1 MPSLRNR
8 PSAPPTRAQNGVQL
22 PPADPTVSY
31 AERAITAW
39 LDAQLA
45 AYESQDVQAELDAVL
60 VRLGYAGNWFAEH
73 GKDDPQYDRAYRLRA
88 ELEKQERWCRIQRW
102 SRWQRCWT
110 ACKDAFSALAYLTP
124 SQRAEWLQ
132 EHVAG
137 LEQLDTPVALWQRL
151 HGSLTPPGAWPPEP
165 DESSVRAGRIETWHR
180 TDYEKQLDRRR
191 KRANRG

>member
-1 MPSLRNR
+1 
-8 PSAPPTRAQNGVQL
+8 L
-22 PPADPTVSY
+22 PDLTVSY

-39 LDAQLA
+39 LDAQVATYEA
-45 AYESQDVQAELDAVL
+45 AEVQAELDAVL

-88 ELEKQERWCRIQRW
+88 ELEQQERWCRIQRW

-110 ACKDAFSALAYLTP
+110 ACKDAWSALQFIDDKGAWFAENAPDVREVATTP
-124 SQRAEWLQ
+124 YAFWRA
-132 EHVAG
+132 
-137 LEQLDTPVALWQRL
+137 L